1 MTTRLLS
8 TAALA
13 VALAGCSTMQVRTEY
28 DPKAPYPTYKTYTW
42 MSAAPGQ
49 EQTPP
54 MRDPGM
60 RQYVVQVIDAEM
72 KAKGLQLVKADANPD
87 LLLWVHGWR
96 QGRVEVSNYGYA
108 YGGAYVY
115 GPYVSTAVAM
125 PVVDVHEYTEGTLLM
140 DFVDAK
146 TKQMVWRGTATDTV
160 TSGDDIR
167 RSVQPAVAK
176 LLALYPPVK

>member
-8 TAALA
+8 TVALA
-13 VALAGCSTMQVRTEY
+13 IALAGCSSMQVRTEY
-28 DPKAPYPTYKTYTW
+28 DPKAPYPSYKTYAW

-54 MRDPGM
+54 MRDPGL
-60 RQYVVQVIDAEM
+60 RQFVVQTIDAGM
-72 KAKGLQLVKADANPD
+72 KAKGFELVKVDANPD

-125 PVVDVHEYTEGTLLM
+125 PVVDVHEYTDGTLLL

-160 TSGDDIR
+160 LSGDDIR

-176 LLALYPPVK
+176 LLDLYPPVK